1 MILKQKKMIRGKKI
15 NTKRKRNN
23 PSQLVFFFKR
33 NGHFRIPDKK
43 RKKEGSQVYKKG
55 YEIRLLAATK
65 TELKIINL
73 LLKKSGFKP
82 GKPFEKGN
90 QFVQPVYGKQAV
102 KEFRHLLAKYKRVV

>member
-1 MILKQKKMIRGKKI
+1 MYNLRKMIKGKKKSTI
-15 NTKRKRNN
+15 IKGNN
-23 PSQLVFFFKR
+23 PSKLIFFFKR

-65 TELKIINL
+65 KELKIIII

-82 GKPFEKGN
+82 GKPFTKGN
-90 QFVQPVYGKQAV
+90 QFVQPVYGKEAV
-102 KEFRHLLAKYKRVV
+102 KNFRHLLAKYKKVV